1 MKSISWIL
9 LALVIS
15 VAATSAAD
23 AQVYRWVDEDGNVH
37 YTDRPP
43 HLDVE
48 RLPIE
53 TGPTDLEAAIEENVE
68 RRYRLD
74 ESEKDRAHEAEIESE
89 RAAYEARRAEA
100 CRQARDRVSFI
111 ESARRLSRV
120 DEDGT
125 RVVYDEQQ
133 RARALAEARRQVA
146 DWCG

>member
-9 LALVIS
+9 LALVLS
-15 VAATSAAD
+15 AATTSAAD

-53 TGPTDLEAAIEENVE
+53 TQPTDLEAVLTERIED
-68 RRYRLD
+68 RHLLD
-74 ESEKDRAHEAEIESE
+74 ESEKDRAHAAAVEDEIAAHEAE
-89 RAAYEARRAEA
+89 RAAS
-100 CRQARDRVSFI
+100 CRQARDRVAAI

-120 DEDGT
+120 DEDGN

-133 RARALAEARRQVA
+133 RAQALAEARRQVA
-146 DWCG
+146 DWCD